1 MREMTMAAETDFTR
15 IAFHEKQRKGIFI
28 HADLLKDSP
37 FRPGDRFSI
46 RPTPTQLF
54 SMTIGKDDAGDIIY
68 DRYGI
73 FISRTRR
80 VDILM
85 GGIFEKYI
93 VYIEA
98 DEPSTIQLRPLD
110 IVLDGSQNWF

>member
-1 MREMTMAAETDFTR
+1 MVAETDFRR
-15 IAFHEKQRKGIFI
+15 IAFYEKERKGIFI

-37 FRPGDRFSI
+37 FQLGDRFSI
-46 RPTPTQLF
+46 RPKPTQLF
-54 SMTIGKDDAGDIIY
+54 SVTIGKDDTGDIIY
-68 DRYGI
+68 DRHGI

-93 VYIEA
+93 VYIEQ
-98 DEPSTIQLRPLD
+98 DEPLSIKLRPLKV
-110 IVLDGSQNWF
+110 VLDASQNWF